1 MLFVSK
7 KSKNNWI
14 LHRGH
19 VCLAGKADN
28 AWQSETCRSWEVSL
42 VSGQLK
48 SPRAQLSTPTEHVS
62 PSRWITTLTHWE
74 SPQGRDGKGPD
85 PVKKPK
91 LCVQTGCWILKNTPE
106 PCDLLVPSHTQIQSC
121 PSLGHSSQALG
132 TLRHQPEESV
142 LSPELFSRPQSHRA
156 TSHFCHRALPAQLIQ
171 SSLGDPATSA
181 LAKICI
187 FTKKENR
194 EVSSKN
200 WNLT

>member
-48 SPRAQLSTPTEHVS
+48 SPRAQLSTPREHVS

-121 PSLGHSSQALG
+121 PSLGHRHWGLSVTSQKN
-132 TLRHQPEESV
+132 
-142 LSPELFSRPQSHRA
+142 QSC
-156 TSHFCHRALPAQLIQ
+156 SQ
-171 SSLGDPATSA
+171 SCFPDPNVTEPHHTSA
-181 LAKICI
+181 IGRSLH
-187 FTKKENR
+187 
-194 EVSSKN
+194 S
-200 WNLT
+200 